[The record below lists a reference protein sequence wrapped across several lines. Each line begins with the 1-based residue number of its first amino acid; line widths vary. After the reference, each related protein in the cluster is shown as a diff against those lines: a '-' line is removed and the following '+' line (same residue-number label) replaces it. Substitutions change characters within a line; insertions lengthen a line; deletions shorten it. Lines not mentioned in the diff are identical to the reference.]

1 MSRPRHRLPPR
12 DVFVAAGLGALL
24 LVEIWAQPEFAG
36 DRAAASV
43 TAVTLTLSLAF
54 ARRLPLIA
62 LAAAV
67 GAIELSNLAAP
78 ALADTPAFWLGFAF
92 AGYCAGRYT
101 QGRSWVA
108 AVLMLGVAVPLAA
121 VEPGHPFRVADAAY
135 VALLLVAPLVVGRV
149 IGRRRQRESE
159 LERRAETLDRER
171 HTMARA
177 AVAQER
183 ARIAR
188 ELHDVVAH
196 ALSVMVLQARGARHV
211 LATQPDEARR
221 SLDSI
226 EHAGEQALAEM
237 RTLLGLLRGGDDSP
251 PTAPQP
257 RLERIHD
264 LVADVTASGLPV
276 DVAIQGQP
284 MELPLGIDVSAYRI
298 VQEALTNALKHA
310 GPAHARVIV
319 RYGGDRVELE
329 IVDDGVGVIDGSGS
343 GHGLTGIRERVAIY
357 NGELDCGRR
366 PEGGYSVRVRLPV
379 PARR

>member
-1 MSRPRHRLPPR
+1 MSRPRPRLPPR
-12 DVFVAAGLGALL
+12 DVFVAAGIGALL

-43 TAVTLTLSLAF
+43 TAVALTLSLAL
-54 ARRLPLIA
+54 ARSLPLMA

-67 GAIELSNLAAP
+67 AGIELSNLAAP

-101 QGRSWVA
+101 QGRSWLV

-121 VEPGHPFRVADAAY
+121 VEPGHPFSVADAAY
-135 VALLLVAPLVVGRV
+135 VALLLLAPLVVGRV
-149 IGRRRQRESE
+149 IGRRRQHESE

-171 HTMARA
+171 HTVARA

-211 LATQPDEARR
+211 LATQPDEVRH

-237 RTLLGLLRGGDDSP
+237 RTLLGLLRGGDDSA

-257 RLERIHD
+257 RLERIHE

-284 MELPLGIDVSAYRI
+284 MELP
-298 VQEALTNALKHA
+298 
-310 GPAHARVIV
+310 P
-319 RYGGDRVELE
+319 
-329 IVDDGVGVIDGSGS
+329 GSTS
-343 GHGLTGIRERVAIY
+343 RPTES
-357 NGELDCGRR
+357 CRR
-366 PEGGYSVRVRLPV
+366 R
-379 PARR
+379 